1 MTISERVAYI
11 KGLVEGMDIS
21 VDTKQGKILNAI
33 LDVLEDMALEISDL
47 NDNQLDIGDE
57 LDAISDDLADV
68 EDFVF
73 GPDYC
78 DDECCCCDDDD
89 DECCCCD
96 EEEEDECCCEDE
108 EADEEE
114 CCCDEEEEDSLF
126 EVTCPLCNADIA
138 LTEADLVKGEI
149 KCPSCGE
156 MLEFEFDDEEE

>member
-73 GPDYC
+73 GP
-78 DDECCCCDDDD
+78 ECCDD

-96 EEEEDECCCEDE
+96 EDDDECCCEDE
-108 EADEEE
+108 DE
-114 CCCDEEEEDSLF
+114 CCCDEEADECECECGAEEDDTVF

-138 LTEADLVKGEI
+138 LTEAELMKGEI

>member
-11 KGLVEGMDIS
+11 KGLIEGMDIS

-33 LDVLEDMALEISDL
+33 VEVLEDMALEISDL

-73 GPDYC
+73 GPECCD
-78 DDECCCCDDDD
+78 DDECDCCCDDDD
-89 DECCCCD
+89 DDGECDCCCD
-96 EEEEDECCCEDE
+96 DDEDDGECD
-108 EADEEE
+108 
-114 CCCDEEEEDSLF
+114 CCCDGEDNAEEEISF
-126 EVTCPLCNADIA
+126 EVTCPVCNADIA
-138 LTEADLVKGEI
+138 LTEADLTKGEK

-156 MLEFEFDDEEE
+156 MLEFELDEE

>member
-21 VDTKQGKILNAI
+21 ADTKQGKILNAI

-73 GPDYC
+73 GPECC
-78 DDECCCCDDDD
+78 DDDDCCCCDEDD
-89 DECCCCD
+89 DECCCC
-96 EEEEDECCCEDE
+96 EDED
-108 EADEEE
+108 E
-114 CCCDEEEEDSLF
+114 CCCDEEADECEGECGAEEDDTVF

-138 LTEADLVKGEI
+138 LTEAELMKGEI

-156 MLEFEFDDEEE
+156 LLEFEFDDEE